1 MSTLLL
7 LNAQI
12 PEQLSWTVDTKCPD
26 TTFVVFPDV
35 VTHLT
40 SVVLVVKGDPDA
52 ASFEYSLD
60 SMGVDE
66 EPEAIPSGDR
76 VWHQSDVSGV
86 IHLHHLQVR

>member
-1 MSTLLL
+1 M
-7 LNAQI
+7 QV
-12 PEQLSWTVDTKCPD
+12 SWTVDTDCPD

-40 SVVLVVKGDPDA
+40 SDVLVVKGDPDA

-66 EPEAIPSGDR
+66 GADPVKDDAR
-76 VWHQSDVSGV
+76 VWQQEDVSGV
-86 IHLHHLQVR
+86 IHLYHLQVCVVGGAVALAFR